1 MKFLYVSILIVLAI
15 QLAASQTTTTTEAA
29 TTTTTTTTA
38 ASTTATTT
46 TTTSSP
52 NKIKC
57 NRSNNWCHTRIPK
70 KKCKNPKR
78 CIKTVVV
85 VTRRRG

>member
-1 MKFLYVSILIVLAI
+1 MKFLFVAILIVLAI

-38 ASTTATTT
+38 ASTTAT